1 MTIWSARP
9 VPYGRDGPASDRGGA
24 LMSRTRILGVFA
36 HPDDEVFV
44 AGGTLAKYVAR
55 GAEAMVLCATRG
67 DAGQIRD
74 ARVATRH
81 TLAAVREQELRA
93 ACAILGVQ
101 HVVCLDYKDGRLRE
115 TDFEAIAGSVV
126 EAIRE
131 FRPDAVIT
139 FGEDGAYG
147 HPDHV
152 TISGATTRAFGLSPD
167 GTYGHGTPHAPAALY
182 HSHFARSRVLML
194 DRLARW
200 LVGLETRFRG
210 SSEFVQSLSL
220 FAEEST
226 TLRYAG
232 DFIEVRWFP
241 AGSYIVEQGEIGK
254 SLFLIVSGQVQVAEE
269 QTPGQLHTLRH
280 LGPGEFFG
288 ELALVFEQP
297 RSAHAIA
304 VDTVTCLVFSAAP
317 PTLFTGRGATASLT
331 DVPTAERADWPGEQP
346 TTCIDVSAHVDQK
359 IRAIAAQRSQFPIQP
374 DLFPRSMLHEMLDR
388 EYFVRV
394 SPPRELESEL

>member
-1 MTIWSARP
+1 M
-9 VPYGRDGPASDRGGA
+9 
-24 LMSRTRILGVFA
+24 RILGVFA

-67 DAGQIRD
+67 QAGQIRD

-81 TLAAVREQELRA
+81 TLGSVREQELRQ

-101 HVVCLDYKDGRLRE
+101 HVSCLDYMDGRLRE
-115 TDFEAIAGSVV
+115 SDFEALVGSIVDVV
-126 EAIRE
+126 RE
-131 FRPDAVIT
+131 FQPDVVIT

-152 TISGATTRAFGLSPD
+152 TISEATTRAFELSQHELD
-167 GTYGHGTPHAPAALY
+167 GQSQPHAPARLY
-182 HSHFARSRVLML
+182 HSHFARSRLLML

-200 LVGLETRFRG
+200 LVGLETHFRG

-232 DFIEVRWFP
+232 DFIEVRWFA
-241 AGSYIVEQGEIGK
+241 AGTYIIEQGEVGN
-254 SLFLIVSGQVQVAEE
+254 SLFLIVSGEVQVAEE
-269 QTPGQLHTLRH
+269 HTPGELREIRRS
-280 LGPGEFFG
+280 GPGEFFG
-288 ELALVFEQP
+288 ELALVSEQP
-297 RSAHAIA
+297 RSAHVIA
-304 VDTVTCLVFSAAP
+304 VDTVTCLIFSRAA
-317 PTLFTGRGATASLT
+317 PTLFTGRGAAASPT
-331 DVPTAERADWPGEQP
+331 DSPPEERADWPGEQP
-346 TTCIDVSAHVDQK
+346 TTCIDVSAHVEQK
-359 IRAIAAQRSQFPIQP
+359 IAAIASQRTQFPITP

-394 SPPRELESEL
+394 LPPRELESEL